1 LAGVFAAGFLALAAG
16 LPFGLTGL
24 GAGLA
29 LAAGFAAGLAG
40 DFFAGRLGAAWAAA
54 LPAVPLL
61 RLGVGFL
68 AGLLV
73 TSTSLLALILIPA
86 SRSAMVVILRR
97 FGRADCSHAS
107 AQ

>member
-1 LAGVFAAGFLALAAG
+1 LAGVLAGGFLALAAG
-16 LPFGLTGL
+16 LPFDLTGL
-24 GAGLA
+24 GADLA
-29 LAAGFAAGLAG
+29 LAAGFAAGLAV
-40 DFFAGRLGAAWAAA
+40 DFFAGRFGAALAAV
-54 LPAVPLL
+54 LPAVPL

-73 TSTSLLALILIPA
+73 TSTSLLALMLIPA

-97 FGRADCSHAS
+97 FGRADCSHAG